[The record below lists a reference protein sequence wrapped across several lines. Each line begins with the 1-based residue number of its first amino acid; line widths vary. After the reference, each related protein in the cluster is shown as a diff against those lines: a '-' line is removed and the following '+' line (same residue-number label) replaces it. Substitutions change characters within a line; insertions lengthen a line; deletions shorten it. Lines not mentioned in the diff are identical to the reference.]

1 MLQPFEKGKSL
12 EEQAVP
18 VAQLL
23 LKIGEVLK
31 EVDGVK
37 KHAGQRNKSF

>member
-23 LKIGEVLK
+23 LKVTEVLR
-31 EVDGVK
+31 EVDEVK
-37 KHAGQRNKSF
+37 KQAGQRT